1 MGGLWNVIVRIG
13 EPLLAG
19 FIFVVSAALG
29 VICVGPS
36 ALLTYA
42 GIAVVVPLVVVA
54 DRWLD
59 ANLDTMEDTHPII
72 AVPAVVLPG
81 LAIYGV
87 LRLFDVP
94 YQLALFPA
102 TCASALIFYGL
113 TIPPPDP
120 APPSET
126 QRVSGAY
133 GDAGWATLA
142 EIEAHD
148 PPLVLRSTAE
158 AARAVVLGSYANSYR
173 LDKDG
178 CWTKGVPLNYA
189 GTNNV
194 VTIGCSG
201 CGKGTRTLIPTLAT
215 NEQSMFVLDV
225 KGTLTAVTAWRRRW
239 VFGHRVLA
247 LDPFGIARQLKP
259 DVTRARYNPFAELAD
274 VDPCGDVFQERIA
287 SLCNAVIRVEGND
300 PHWPKGARDLT
311 RCVMGYLASEP
322 ESIRKGHNTLP
333 AVRDTLSLPRDRLTE
348 LLKRIGIVTK
358 VPWVRNLAGSLA
370 NDSKEVTS
378 FISAALRQLDFL
390 DHPGIA
396 EFLSGSD
403 FSFTDLR
410 RVPMTIYCVFG
421 IKELDTYFNFGRLI
435 VQSLFNDLVVPPTP
449 DAKLPVDVVLDEQAK
464 LRKMEI
470 IETSVGVVREYGV
483 RIWSVFQDLNQLKG
497 IYGEAWETFLGNA
510 GIVQV
515 LGINDQTTA
524 EYFSRR
530 IGNTTVRGLSQ
541 GESWGTNQ
549 PNAPWTHNQG
559 SSNSGGSH
567 GVTEAGVPFLRPE
580 QLYGLTGDFGFAFV
594 MKLRYPVPCFA
605 TPYYEQPQLAA
616 LVDPNPFR
624 SIQGA

>member
-59 ANLDTMEDTHPII
+59 ANLDAMEDTHPII

-87 LRLFDVP
+87 LRLLGVP

-133 GDAGWATLA
+133 GDAGWATQVEVETHNPA
-142 EIEAHD
+142 I
-148 PPLVLRSTAE
+148 VLRSTAE
-158 AARAVVLGSYANSYR
+158 AARAVVLGNYANPYR
-173 LDKDG
+173 LNRDG
-178 CWTKGVPLNYA
+178 SWPMTVPLSYA
-189 GTNNV
+189 GTNNI

-201 CGKGTRTLIPTLAT
+201 CGKGTRALIPTLAT
-215 NEQSMFVLDV
+215 NERSMFVLDV
-225 KGTLTAVTAWRRRW
+225 KCTLCAVTAWRRFW
-239 VFGHRVLA
+239 IFGQRVLA
-247 LDPFGIARQLKP
+247 LDPFAIAKELAP
-259 DVTRARYNPFAELAD
+259 DVTRARYNPLAELAD
-274 VDPCGDVFQERIA
+274 VDPTGAPFQKRIA
-287 SLCNAVIRVEGND
+287 GLCTATIRVEGTD
-300 PHWPKGARDLT
+300 PHWPKGARDVT
-311 RCVMGYLASEP
+311 RCVMGFVASDP
-322 ESIRKGHNTLP
+322 DMIRRGKNTLP
-333 AVRDTLSLPRDRLTE
+333 GVHEALSLPRDEFTKLMAH
-348 LLKRIGIVTK
+348 IAAVTR
-358 VPWVRNLAGSLA
+358 VPWVKRLAAGFA
-370 NDSKEVTS
+370 NDSKEVS
-378 FISAALRQLDFL
+378 GFISAALRQLDFL
-390 DHPGIA
+390 DHPGIGD
-396 EFLSGSD
+396 FLSGSD

-410 RVPMTIYCVFG
+410 RAPMTIYCVFG
-421 IKELDTYFNFGRLI
+421 IEELDTYAGFARLI

-449 DAKLPVDVVLDEQAK
+449 DAKLPVDIVLDEQAK
-464 LRKMEI
+464 LGKMEI
-470 IETSVGVVREYGV
+470 LETAVAVVREYGV
-483 RIWSVFQDLNQLKG
+483 RVWSVFQNLNQIKS
-497 IYGEAWETFLGNA
+497 IYGEGWETFLSNA
-510 GIVQV
+510 GIVQI

-524 EYFSRR
+524 EYCSKR

-549 PNAPWTHNQG
+549 PVSPWTHNQG
-559 SSNSGGSH
+559 SSNAGGSQ
-567 GVTEAGVPFLRPE
+567 GVTEAAAPFLRPE
-580 QLYGLTGDFGFAFV
+580 QLFGMTGNFAFAFV
-594 MKLRYPVPCFA
+594 VGLRYPVPCFA
-605 TPYYEQPQLAA
+605 TPYYEQPLLAMA
-616 LVDPNPFR
+616 LDANPFR
-624 SIQGA
+624 TAQGA